1 MKAKKVKFQFDAN
14 QQFQLD
20 AISAVA
26 DLFEGMESY
35 VPEFTLGDEI
45 KPNLPEDEMLY
56 ESDLLT
62 NLQNIQ
68 DRHNL
73 PISYQLE
80 IETGMVAEWSGI
92 ESHEFPQFTIEM
104 ETGTGKT
111 YVYLRTIYELNK
123 KYGFTKFIIIVP
135 SVAIY
140 QGVMKTE
147 QQTRS
152 HFASLYDNTSLNLIP
167 YDGDR
172 VNRVR
177 GFANSSQ
184 MQVLLLTI
192 DSFNKSS
199 NRIYKSTD
207 KLQGSNLMP
216 YEFIAKTRPI
226 VILDE
231 PQSIDT
237 TEKARSAI
245 RTLNPLFQLRY
256 SATHRRSPN
265 LVYRLTPVEAYHQ
278 GLVKKI
284 EVTGIDALDNLSD
297 LQIALEDVQTNP
309 FRAKIRTLVLRDG
322 KSTVETITLKQGENL
337 YKHTKRDEHLDGYVV
352 EDINISQGNP
362 FVLFEN
368 SVKLELGGTTAPLRK
383 EIFRAQI
390 RETIISHLQQQAR
403 LKHLGIK
410 ILSLFFIDRVENYTA
425 DDGII
430 RRLFDENFE
439 ELKKSYADFK
449 DLLAKDVQ
457 SAYFAKKKVK
467 DKSGSFEVAID
478 TESRNKDER
487 EAEKE
492 AFRLIMQDKEQLLSF
507 SESTSFIFAHSAL
520 KEGWDN
526 PNVFQICTLNQT
538 VSDIKKRQEIGR
550 GLRLCVN
557 QDGERIFDDD
567 INVLQVIA
575 NESYKNYVDALQKE
589 YSDDGEEAPPKPT
602 SSRKSTIYRNN
613 KVFNSEDF
621 KKFWAKLQKKTTY
634 KIKFDTE
641 KVIGE
646 SISRLRGLSF
656 PQPKLVITK
665 GQFIMSN
672 YHIRLEQVAGD
683 TAHISIEIE
692 SSDGQNRKYSL
703 PIKEKTQLARAL
715 DDETLREYKV
725 MEIVGGEDDEQKV
738 IFRNDEELTRYQEIH
753 FQVAQGQKPKIDA
766 IRNLEGQFSVFDFV
780 GRAVKETTLTRE
792 TLSKIFLGL
801 PESVQQNIFK
811 NPEGFTGKFIDIV
824 RDVVGEHVSENI
836 EFIIEADEIL
846 DLEELFPE
854 TKKCPQRE
862 LAEACDNGLYN
873 RMQVDSEVERKFV
886 AKFLCTY
893 PDVVLYFK
901 FPPKFKLD
909 FPSII
914 HNYNPDW
921 GIVRQNGNG
930 DFKLEIVIETKG
942 NIDLSKLR
950 FSSEG
955 WKIRC
960 AERYFD
966 TLGVKYGFT
975 DVTSFD
981 WKQIA

>member
-1 MKAKKVKFQFDAN
+1 MKTKKVKFQFDAN

-20 AISAVA
+20 AINAVA

-35 VPEFTLGDEI
+35 VPDFTLGDEI
-45 KPNLPEDEMLY
+45 VPNLPGDEMLY

-73 PISYQLE
+73 PISYELE
-80 IETGMVAEWSGI
+80 IETGMVAEWTGI

-167 YDGDR
+167 YDGER

-184 MQVLLLTI
+184 LQVLLMTI

-199 NRIYKSTD
+199 NRIYKPTD

-216 YEFIAKTRPI
+216 FEFVAKTRPI

-297 LQIALEDVQTNP
+297 LQLALEDVQTIP
-309 FRAKIRTLVLRDG
+309 FRAKIRTLVLQDG
-322 KSTVETITLKQGENL
+322 KSAVQTVTLKQGENL
-337 YKHTKRDEHLDGYVV
+337 YKYTRRDEHTEGYIV
-352 EDINISQGNP
+352 EDINISSGSP
-362 FVLFEN
+362 FVLFQN
-368 SVKLELGGTTAPLRK
+368 SVKLELGGTTAPLRQ

-390 RETIISHLQQQAR
+390 RETIIAHFQQQER
-403 LKHLGIK
+403 LKPLGIK
-410 ILSLFFIDRVENYTA
+410 VLSLFFIDRVENYA
-425 DDGII
+425 AENGII
-430 RRLFDENFE
+430 RRLFDESFE
-439 ELKKSYADFK
+439 ELKKSSADFK
-449 DLLAKDVQ
+449 DLSAKDVQ
-457 SAYFAKKKVK
+457 SSYFAKKKVK
-467 DKSGSFEVAID
+467 DKSGVFEVMID
-478 TESRNKDER
+478 TESRNKEEK

-507 SESTSFIFAHSAL
+507 SESTAFIFAHSAL

-567 INVLQVIA
+567 INVLQVVA

-589 YSDDGEEAPPKPT
+589 YSDEGDEAPPKPT
-602 SSRKSTIYRNN
+602 SSRKSTIYRNDSI
-613 KVFNSEDF
+613 FESADF
-621 KKFWAKLQKKTTY
+621 QKFWEKLQKKTTY
-634 KIKFDTE
+634 KINLESE
-641 KVIGE
+641 KVIAE
-646 SISRLRGLSF
+646 SISRLGAVKF

-672 YHIRLEQVAGD
+672 YHLRLEKVVGD
-683 TAHISIEIE
+683 TAHISVEIE

-703 PIKEKTQLARAL
+703 PVKEKTQLAKAL
-715 DDETLREYKV
+715 NDETLREYKV
-725 MEIVGGEDDEQKV
+725 MEIVAGDEDEEKV
-738 IFRNDEELTRYQEIH
+738 IFTNDIELTRFQEDH

-766 IRNLEGQFSVFDFV
+766 IRSLEGQFSVFDFI
-780 GRAVKETTLTRE
+780 GRAVKETSLTRG

-801 PESVQQNIFK
+801 PETVQQNIFK
-811 NPEGFTGKFIDIV
+811 NPEGFTGKFIDVV
-824 RDVVGEHVSENI
+824 RDVVGEHISENI
-836 EFIIEADEIL
+836 EFNIQANEIL
-846 DLEELFPE
+846 DLEELFPQS
-854 TKKCPQRE
+854 KKCPQRE
-862 LAEACDNGLYN
+862 LAEACENGLYN

-886 AKFLCTY
+886 AKFLCKY

-901 FPPKFKLD
+901 FPPKFKIE

-921 GIVRQNGNG
+921 GIVRRNGKEG
-930 DFKLEIVIETKG
+930 FKLEIVIETKG

-966 TLGVKYGFT
+966 TLGIRYGFT

-981 WKQIA
+981 WKQLS